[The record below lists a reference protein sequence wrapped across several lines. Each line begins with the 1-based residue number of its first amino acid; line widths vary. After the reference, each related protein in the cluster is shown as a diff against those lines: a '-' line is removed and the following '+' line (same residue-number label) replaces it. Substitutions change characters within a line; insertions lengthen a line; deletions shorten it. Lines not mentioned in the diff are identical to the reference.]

1 MAFDPARSITVPI
14 AMGVATVA
22 LSIALL
28 VGWILVIVRNV
39 ELTQRVWANSWLM
52 GGGIVS
58 FAAIMAVLVLFS
70 VFLTREIRASQR
82 QVRFIDSVTHEL
94 KSPLASLRLCV
105 ETLIRRDLKREQKQ
119 EMLGMMLDDIDRLSA
134 FIDDILEASRIRHG
148 RGDLTVAEVQLSQL
162 SQRALRHVQHRYGLE
177 PGEIE
182 ADLQPA
188 DLILATEPT
197 SLEVVL
203 RNLLDNA
210 VKYSDRPTKVRL
222 RAHQHPETG
231 AVSFTVI
238 DHGIGIPGEHIGQ
251 VFDRFYRVPSE
262 DVSLRR
268 GTGLGL
274 YVASALVRNL
284 GGRLDV
290 HSDGR
295 GKGTTIRFELP
306 GRAIKEPK
314 G

>member
-14 AMGVATVA
+14 VMGVATVA

-58 FAAIMAVLVLFS
+58 FAVIMAVLVLFS
-70 VFLTREIRASQR
+70 VFLTREIRESQR

-105 ETLIRRDLKREQKQ
+105 ETLIRRDLKPEQRR
-119 EMLGMMLDDIDRLSA
+119 EMLGMMLDDIDRLGA

-148 RGDLTVAEVQLSQL
+148 RGDLTVTEVQLSEL
-162 SQRALRHVQHRYGLE
+162 AARAVRHVQHRYGLDE
-177 PGEIE
+177 GEIE
-182 ADLQPA
+182 AALSPSDLS
-188 DLILATEPT
+188 LATEPT

-210 VKYSDRPTKVRL
+210 VKYSDRPAHVRMTA
-222 RAHQHPETG
+222 RRDPGSGRIQIA
-231 AVSFTVI
+231 VI
-238 DHGIGIPGEHIGQ
+238 DQGIGIPNEHLGR

-262 DVSLRR
+262 DVSSRR

-290 HSDGR
+290 HSDGH
-295 GKGTTIRFELP
+295 GKGTTMRFELP
-306 GRAIKEPK
+306 GGTVEESTS
-314 G
+314 